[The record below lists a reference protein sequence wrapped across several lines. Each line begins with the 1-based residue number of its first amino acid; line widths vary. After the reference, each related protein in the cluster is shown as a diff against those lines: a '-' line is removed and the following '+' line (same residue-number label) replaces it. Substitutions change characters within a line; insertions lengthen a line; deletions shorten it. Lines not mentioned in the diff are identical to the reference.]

1 MKTCKWNKF
10 RHNKTKMSIFQK
22 GNCLVCGKFSFT
34 IWGVVMHVFLLKK
47 TSIQIGLVLLL
58 VAIMLSLQLSGGSLA
73 TVYFGYAPRKVPIY
87 CVNTDQKQVAISFDS
102 AWGADKTQSILNTL
116 KQYEAGATFFLV
128 GFWVEKYENMVT
140 AIDEMGFEIGTHSNT
155 HPDLTKLSESDM
167 QLELEKSMELIT
179 NLTQKPV
186 TLFRAPYGAYNN
198 TLLTV
203 TERMNLH
210 TIQWDVDTLDWQ
222 GLSAIEITTRV
233 LNLVK
238 NGSII
243 LCHNNA
249 DHIVEALP
257 LILNRLQMQGYT
269 ITSVGDLILTE
280 NYYVDSQG
288 IQRKK

>member
-1 MKTCKWNKF
+1 MF
-10 RHNKTKMSIFQK
+10 
-22 GNCLVCGKFSFT
+22 
-34 IWGVVMHVFLLKK
+34 VVLKK
-47 TSIQIGLVLLL
+47 VHIQLVVLLCMC
-58 VAIMLSLQLSGGSLA
+58 AILLAIPFSGGALA
-73 TVYFGYAPRKVPIY
+73 TVFMGYAPRKVPIY
-87 CVNTDQKQVAISFDS
+87 CVQTELKQVAITFDS

-116 KQYEAGATFFLV
+116 KQYNAGATFFLV
-128 GFWVEKYENMVT
+128 GFWVEKYEAMVKT
-140 AIDEMGFEIGTHSNT
+140 IDEMGFEIGTHSNT
-155 HPDLTKLSESDM
+155 HPDFAKLNEVQM
-167 QLELEKSMELIT
+167 RQELQKSMELIT
-179 NLTQKPV
+179 KITSKPV
-186 TLFRAPYGAYNN
+186 SLFRAPYGSYNN

-203 TERMNLH
+203 TEELQLK

-257 LILNRLQMQGYT
+257 MILHRLNLLGYEVT
-269 ITSVGDLILTE
+269 NVGNLVLQD
-280 NYYVDSQG
+280 NYIVDAQG